1 MDVIF
6 YKTKLSRQNRC
17 YDINAYNAYLSTR
30 QQKIITLSREVVPN
44 NPFYIETDEAMWDYN
59 YITYTYRGYIFG
71 AFIDSI
77 RIQAISGTT
86 QIIHTTDNW
95 YFALRNVGI
104 ENIDFHGQC
113 TRAHV
118 NDIDNSTGIAR
129 PTLKNTTAAPEEVFN
144 EANVVCGKTDNFL
157 RGQYYDGTNAE
168 QLAYLYIYIENPREL
183 NITYSGQ
190 VMRLTNSG
198 RAVRNTGLTLVYPFF
213 DESYYIYDGSAVPKA
228 RSVYELTSSYI
239 TAMTISRIPPRAS
252 VEVIVASDLLLELN
266 SFYRDSVVVQ
276 PIEVEGLPPVLNYF
290 QSHLSPFVNVS
301 SAVNEGNS
309 NVYFS
314 NDVVQKRA
322 VYEDYLT
329 DGIIKLNS
337 SIYNPVY
344 IGDRFVNSAI
354 TNGNDQINFLM
365 SFDLT
370 QIIISVPSGNLE
382 GKTQLYLAPNE
393 SIFAPAVV
401 LDYWT
406 RLNAQQTAS
415 AGRIQQDR
423 GIIQAKT
430 LSKSIV
436 KSSLSIVENGVKS
449 GLSVLD
455 LAASEDFGG
464 VTKGIGGVS
473 KGLFGIANNIV
484 DIGYDA
490 ATYGNRANIAS
501 ETQRIGEI
509 TEEIANRQ
517 YRVGTTTGAA
527 TSYFSGF
534 VDFNSVLVTYYDNSK
549 NHDALAINLHR
560 YGYNTFLQL
569 DDVYNNHRRTNFN
582 YIQTSDAEVTGLP
595 GDIAADLE
603 NMFNSGVHLW
613 SGVVERFEVPNYQE
627 GF

>member
-30 QQKIITLSREVVPN
+30 QQKIITLSHEIVPN

-239 TAMTISRIPPRAS
+239 TAMTISRIPPRSS
-252 VEVIVASDLLLELN
+252 VEVVVASDLSLELN
-266 SFYRDSVVVQ
+266 DFYRDSVVVQ
-276 PIEVEGLPPVLNYF
+276 PIEIEGLPPVLNYF
-290 QSHLSPFVNVS
+290 QSHLSPFVNVA

-314 NDVVQKRA
+314 NDVVQKRT
-322 VYEDYLT
+322 VYEDYLS

-344 IGDRFVNSAI
+344 IGDRFVNTAV

-382 GKTQLYLAPNE
+382 GKTQLYLAPNV

-436 KSSLSIVENGVKS
+436 KSSLSAVENAAKAG
-449 GLSVLD
+449 
-455 LAASEDFGG
+455 AASLGVIDPEGFDDAIGGIVGG
-464 VTKGIGGVS
+464 V
-473 KGLFGIANNIV
+473 FGAAKNVV

-490 ATYGNRANIAS
+490 ATYGNRANIAG

>member
-1 MDVIF
+1 MDVTF

-17 YDINAYNAYLSTR
+17 YDSDAYDKYLNTC
-30 QQKIITLSREVVPN
+30 KKTVITLSDDIVPN
-44 NPFYIETDEAMWDYN
+44 NPFYVQTTGVLWGYN
-59 YITYTYRGYIFG
+59 YITYNFRGYSFG
-71 AFIDSI
+71 AFVDGI
-77 RIQAISGTT
+77 RIQALSNST
-86 QIIHTTDNW
+86 QIIHSTDNW
-95 YFALRNVGI
+95 YFALKNVGI
-104 ENIDFHGQC
+104 SNIDFHGQC

-190 VMRLTNSG
+190 VMRLKNGG

-213 DESYYIYDGSAVPKA
+213 DESYYVYDGSAVPQA

-252 VEVIVASDLLLELN
+252 VEVIVASDLSLELN

-276 PIEVEGLPPVLNYF
+276 PIKVEGLPPVLNYF
-290 QSHLSPFVNVS
+290 QSHLSPFVNVA
-301 SAVNEGNS
+301 SAANEGNS
-309 NVYFS
+309 NIYFS
-314 NDVVQKRA
+314 NDVVQKRTA
-322 VYEDYLT
+322 YEDYLS

-344 IGDRFVNSAI
+344 IGDRFINTAI

-436 KSSLSIVENGVKS
+436 KSSISYVENAAKAGASALGVIDDES
-449 GLSVLD
+449 F
-455 LAASEDFGG
+455 EDA
-464 VTKGIGGVS
+464 IGGII
-473 KGLFGIANNIV
+473 GGAFGAAKNVV

-527 TSYFSGF
+527 ISYFSGF

-582 YIQTSDAEVTGLP
+582 YIQTSDAEVTGLS

-603 NMFNSGVHLW
+603 NMFNNGVHLW
-613 SGVVERFEVPNYQE
+613 SGEVERFEVPNYQE